1 MADQNK
7 TEKATPRRRQKA
19 REQGQVARSRD
30 LVAALGAVSAV
41 MLLAWQLRGFTAD
54 WKQLLRHE
62 LDRAAIDG
70 DQRLVLIP
78 ENFVVFRGVVIA
90 VSLSWLVATVA
101 GLAQGGLV
109 LAPSALI
116 PNASRLNPASRL
128 GQLFSLSAVS
138 RTLKSL
144 LPTTAIVCLAA
155 HLMMRDW
162 GRLPALLH
170 GSGSGVLGF
179 VGSRMFEL
187 AWQGSLVLLVWS
199 AADYFL
205 ERWRHENELKM
216 SRQDLR
222 DEFKETEGNPAVKMR
237 IRRLQR
243 QARRRR
249 MLKDVERA
257 AVVITNPTEFAI
269 ALEFNMEMAAP
280 VVVAKGR
287 SLLAAQIR
295 EVALW
300 HGIPLVENP
309 PLAHALYRA
318 VEVGQ
323 AIPPKLYAV
332 VAEILAAIWRAQA
345 RVAPPSAAGR
355 TR

>member
-30 LVAALGAVSAV
+30 LVAGVGTMAAV
-41 MLLAWQLRGFTAD
+41 MLLAWQLPAFAKGWRT
-54 WKQLLRHE
+54 LLWQE
-62 LDRAAIDG
+62 LDSAATRPE
-70 DQRLVLIP
+70 QRLPVWRNDLVI
-78 ENFVVFRGVVIA
+78 FRGVA
-90 VSLSWLVATVA
+90 LAAGLSWLAATVS
-101 GLAQGGLV
+101 GVVQGGLV
-109 LAPSALI
+109 FAPSALA
-116 PNASRLNPASRL
+116 PKLGRLNPASRL
-128 GQLFSLSAVS
+128 EQLFSMSALS
-138 RTLKSL
+138 RLLKSL
-144 LPTTAIVCLAA
+144 LPTAAIVYLAIA
-155 HLMMRDW
+155 LVSRDW
-162 GRLPALLH
+162 MALPSLLH
-170 GSGSGVLGF
+170 GSGSALVTF
-179 VGSRMFEL
+179 VVSHMFEL
-187 AWQGSLVLLVWS
+187 AWKESLVLLVWS

-269 ALEFNMEMAAP
+269 ALEFNMQMEAP

-287 SLLAAQIR
+287 NLLAAQIR
-295 EVALW
+295 EIALW

-309 PLAHALYRA
+309 PLAHALYRT
-318 VEVGQ
+318 VEIGQ
-323 AIPPKLYAV
+323 AIPPRLYAV

-345 RVAPPSAAGR
+345 RAAQGPTGAR
-355 TR
+355 N